1 MPDHHV
7 EAVEDSPVK
16 RVLGQYFHSEDKEPG
31 TGFLKVL
38 LSVGAVLSV
47 GALVAITVDVGW
59 HALWRVLEN
68 ADWVFSLYIP
78 VAVVVSYLGYT
89 LAYREVANSEECDLG
104 LRDALRLVTS
114 GFGPVSPRGGYA
126 IDVRELTK
134 RGMDRDTAEQRV
146 RVLGLLE
153 YAVLAPATLLA
164 AIYMQVRGLTA
175 QSGLVPSWIIG
186 VPLGTIIAVWLLVK
200 YRRAGRPETW
210 WAPLRKNL
218 NAIDGLLSLLKSWRR
233 APTALVGM
241 IIYWAGEIA
250 ALGLCIDVF
259 GHRRGAIAVIIV
271 GYATGY
277 ALARRALPLAGAG
290 VVEGLMPFALNWV
303 GFPLAASILAV
314 IAYRVF
320 NLWLPMIPAVISLRH
335 LEREDQQSGVTA
347 ARSTSPVAAV

>member
-1 MPDHHV
+1 
-7 EAVEDSPVK
+7 
-16 RVLGQYFHSEDKEPG
+16 
-31 TGFLKVL
+31 
-38 LSVGAVLSV
+38 
-47 GALVAITVDVGW
+47 
-59 HALWRVLEN
+59 
-68 ADWVFSLYIP
+68 
-78 VAVVVSYLGYT
+78 
-89 LAYREVANSEECDLG
+89 
-104 LRDALRLVTS
+104 
-114 GFGPVSPRGGYA
+114 
-126 IDVRELTK
+126 
-134 RGMDRDTAEQRV
+134 MDRDTAEQRV